1 MTINPKCDKCR
12 KELNEFGAI
21 MFSPPDN
28 ENNVKKF
35 HICNECYNKMLE
47 EFI

>member
-1 MTINPKCDKCR
+1 MAIKPRCDKCK

-35 HICNECYNKMLE
+35 HICNECYNKILK
-47 EFI
+47 EFM